1 MDFCKS
7 VIFLLLWLL
16 PVTVQANTNGRII
29 ALLSSDQQGF
39 YKSLATFQAGVEN
52 KVPAFTLQGDMAHD
66 SALMDRLLADQ
77 PSLIFA
83 LGAKAAY
90 LAKIWTKK
98 QQDVSVLFAM
108 VLNWEQYRL
117 LEGQDNM
124 VGISYEVEPGNQFL
138 SLSMFAP
145 EIKRIGVIYDPKHSV
160 ALVNKAREAAALLN
174 LTLVERQISS
184 SRDFRRIYRQL
195 ADEVDGM
202 WILNDP
208 VTYTLNNMSWLSK
221 RCIKDRL
228 VCLGQG
234 INLTEVGVML
244 SVRTDIGGVGSQ
256 AASMAKNILDNRMD
270 TTVVGVMPPLGTYIS
285 LNKHTAARIGVA
297 ISTQAIGMANEVI
310 E

>member
-1 MDFCKS
+1 MDFCKI
-7 VIFLLLWLL
+7 VIFFCLWLL
-16 PVTVQANTNGRII
+16 PVTVQANTNSRII
-29 ALLSSDQQGF
+29 ALVSSDQQTF
-39 YKSLATFQAGVEN
+39 FKPLATFQAGVRD
-52 KVPAFTLQGDMAHD
+52 KVPTFTLQGDMTQD
-66 SALMDRLLADQ
+66 SALMDRLLADR

-90 LAKIWTKK
+90 LAKIWTKEH
-98 QQDVSVLFAM
+98 QEISVLFAM
-108 VLNWEQYRL
+108 VLNWEQYQL
-117 LEGQDNM
+117 LKGQDNM

-145 EIKRIGVIYDPKHSV
+145 GTKRIGVIYNPKHSI
-160 ALVNKAREAAALLN
+160 ALVEKAREAAALLD
-174 LTLVERQISS
+174 LTLVERRIGSS
-184 SRDFRRIYRQL
+184 QDFRRIYKQI

-208 VTYTLNNMSWLSK
+208 VTYTLDNMSWLSK

-234 INLTEVGVML
+234 GNLAEIGVML

-256 AASMAKNILDNRMD
+256 AASMAKNILDQRMD
-270 TTVVGVMPPLGTYIS
+270 TAVVGVMPPLGTYIS